1 MAVDFNLLRQLCE
14 VQAPSGMEWPL
25 KEFLLDYISKASSSW
40 KHPFELL
47 DGEEWGDGF
56 ALRFGTP
63 RTAIFTHLDSIGFM
77 TRYNR
82 QVIRV
87 GGPVCSNGMRLR
99 AVQKQGNKH
108 PEYTLQVNDSN
119 DYTYVG
125 EPELD
130 RGVYLTFAP
139 DFREST
145 EHVQCCYLDNRLGV
159 WCALKVAEQL
169 KDGLLVF
176 TCWEEHGGG
185 SAEHAA
191 RYMYESLGVR
201 KALICDITW
210 VTEGVHAGKGVAISI
225 RDSGIPRRRF
235 VDTILQHA
243 GNSGIPYQVEVESS
257 GGSDGQSIQRSP
269 YPIDWC
275 FIGAPEDFVHTP
287 DELVHKEDIESMW
300 KMFSML
306 MDKL

>member
-1 MAVDFNLLRQLCE
+1 MAADFNLLRQLCE

-25 KEFLLDYISKASSSW
+25 KEFLLEYISKTSSDW
-40 KHPFELL
+40 KYPFELL

-63 RTAIFTHLDSIGFM
+63 RTAVFTHLDSIGFM

-87 GGPVCSNGMRLR
+87 GSPVCSNGMRLR
-99 AVQKQGNKH
+99 AITEEGNSQQD
-108 PEYTLQVNDSN
+108 YYLQVHDSN
-119 DYTYVG
+119 DYSYSG
-125 EPELD
+125 NPELD

-139 DFREST
+139 EFRESAD
-145 EHVQCCYLDNRLGV
+145 HIQCCYMDNRLGV
-159 WCALKVAEQL
+159 WCALKVAEQI

-185 SAEHAA
+185 SAENGA
-191 RYMYESLGVR
+191 RYIYEKLGIR

-210 VTEGVHAGKGVAISI
+210 ITEGVHAGKGVAISI

-235 VDTILQHA
+235 VDQIISLAKQ
-243 GNSGIPYQVEVESS
+243 SGIPYQLEVESS

-287 DELVHKEDIESMW
+287 DELVHKDDIESMW
-300 KMFSML
+300 KMFAML
-306 MDKL
+306 MDRL